1 MTDIET
7 RVSGLVGRTAYDT
20 QGSKVGKVD
29 TIYTDDA
36 TGQPEWL
43 AIKTGWF
50 GSNLSFVPLQGAQQ
64 QDDDTLII
72 GWNKDTVRDAPNV
85 DPDGHLSEE
94 EEARLYDHYRLHT
107 TFGAGNVDGP
117 QAQEAIATQQSSD
130 GRDTSG
136 PTTDD
141 AMTRSEERVEGRA
154 EQREV
159 GKARLRKW
167 VETEHQTVTVP
178 VRKEKVRLE
187 REAIDEGNIDR
198 AMSGPGLS
206 EEEHEITLTE
216 ERPVIDKEVVPVE
229 RVRLE
234 KDVDITEQQVGTDVR
249 KERIELDDETQR
261 RR

>member
-7 RVSGLVGRTAYDT
+7 RVSALVGRTAYDT

-64 QDDDTLII
+64 QDDDTLIV
-72 GWNKDTVRDAPNV
+72 GWNKDTIKDAPNV

-107 TFGAGNVDGP
+107 TFGGGKVGGP
-117 QAQEAIATQQSSD
+117 QAQEAIQQSTS
-130 GRDTSG
+130 GHDTSG

-141 AMTRSEERVEGRA
+141 AMTRSEERVQART
-154 EQREV
+154 EQHET

-198 AMSGPGLS
+198 AMSGPDLS

-234 KDVDITEQQVGTDVR
+234 KDVDMTEEQVGTDVR
-249 KERIELDDETQR
+249 KEQIELDDDTQR